1 MDDEEEMVVVGK
13 REALMITGSATGAR
27 LRQKSKLVLL
37 PNIFSRLLFV
47 YLVFTSMTGLQWQTP
62 QVANVVDAA
71 ALSKNATLPEVSM
84 KTAELASSYPPTP
97 APRPNYAPTQSS
109 LLSALSGGSQAQPRS
124 NATPASNHSSEDGS
138 GFYGG
143 SHPDSGE
150 NTLGR
155 TSGIG
160 SALPGSGSCVEGS
173 GSRVDGSESRVED
186 SRGCATDRD
195 SGHRVGDQDSGHHAA
210 ASSSNSVPTKKKKRS
225 EMGPEERKLMR
236 QAANDR
242 ASQLT
247 SDIDNMLDEI
257 DKLYKKVADDNNVGV
272 HRVKELARHL
282 PSIKPQKRASNYNVL
297 LYFKTQQLNDG
308 VAVGDK
314 IHLRDLHTA
323 LKADD
328 ELMDALNDP
337 DLMEEYRQ
345 QYDSE
350 KSEETL
356 KAIRVSKAS
365 AAKFVA
371 GKINLLQQEADFMF
385 EATRSQTLGFVARGS
400 WDYTV
405 HSCYYGTGPGD
416 EFLRKNFNIGAQDM
430 AIMWENH
437 VCELEK
443 RGNRKLTR
451 NETDKELADLIT
463 SRLREITGLNNVLMS
478 YATYEKTIIVPYKVN
493 IVGWPEGVVMASPQK
508 LSAANVRVVY
518 EGWKAGAI
526 RWERMSSL
534 DHKAFVRALEEE
546 DALNPTAKAKRSDAG
561 GSHRKRKRDNGNEEV
576 RAQTKNSKVKK
587 SSEMKTSSKALAKTL
602 VKKGSLKGGSVRAS
616 KKSGGARRKSS
627 KFVVDTNEEEDDG
640 NSNGEEEEEEEEEVS
655 E

>member
-1 MDDEEEMVVVGK
+1 MDDDEEMVVVGK

-27 LRQKSKLVLL
+27 LRQKFKLVLL

-109 LLSALSGGSQAQPRS
+109 LMSALSGGSQAQPRS

-173 GSRVDGSESRVED
+173 GSRVDGSESHVED
-186 SRGCATDRD
+186 SRGRATDRD
-195 SGHRVGDQDSGHHAA
+195 SGHRVGDQDSGHRTA
-210 ASSSNSVPTKKKKRS
+210 ASSSNTVPTKKKKRS

-328 ELMDALNDP
+328 ELMDALNNP

-371 GKINLLQQEADFMF
+371 GKINLLQQEISCLKQRA
-385 EATRSQTLGFVARGS
+385 LKPLGS
-400 WDYTV
+400 WLVAHGTIPYTPATMV
-405 HSCYYGTGPGD
+405 QAPATSFF
-416 EFLRKNFNIGAQDM
+416 EKNFNIGAQDM

-478 YATYEKTIIVPYKVN
+478 YAAYEKTIIVPYKVN
-493 IVGWPEGVVMASPQK
+493 IVGWPEGVVTASPQK

-534 DHKAFVRALEEE
+534 DHKAFVQALEEE
-546 DALNPTAKAKRSDAG
+546 DALNPTAKAKHSDAG

-576 RAQTKNSKVKK
+576 RARTKNSKAKK
-587 SSEMKTSSKALAKTL
+587 SSEMKTSSKASAKTL
-602 VKKGSLKGGSVRAS
+602 VKKGSSKGGSVRAS

-627 KFVVDTNEEEDDG
+627 KFVVDTDEEEDDG
-640 NSNGEEEEEEEEEVS
+640 NSNGEEEEEVS